1 MTSEIVATLLN
12 PQSVAIIGASSN
24 PESLG
29 GRPLGLLETIGYAGA
44 IYPVNPTRDTV
55 QGHRAYKSVVDI
67 EDTVEVALV
76 AVRAELVL
84 GVLKECVE
92 AGIGIAIV
100 LSSGFGEGVGV
111 GADLRDQLVEFL
123 ATAPIRVLGPN
134 CEGLASLPAL
144 ASLTFSPVLDSKR
157 TGTVVK
163 PGGVAV
169 VSHSGGLGFAVAQ
182 WGSAAG
188 IGFNYVVSTGN
199 ELDVDLMDVA
209 EHLVARD
216 DTTTVVLLVEGL
228 ADPARLVALH
238 RRAQDLNTGLLLAKL
253 GRTPAGARG
262 TLAHTAHDAGEVAT
276 LRDLCAVEGIPWVE
290 HERQLIDSL
299 QVIEK
304 CPPLAGRRIGILTT
318 SGGAG
323 IWLADAC
330 EEHGLDVPE
339 LSDALSAAMAT
350 HMPAYGSPLNP
361 VDLTAQFIA
370 GGAFSPAIETMLASG
385 EVDAVVLATSLAS
398 SGRLE
403 RDKPALAA
411 LSGRYPV
418 PLLVYTYTNPAPSCV
433 DILDELR
440 LPWFTSSTA
449 VADALARLV
458 TSTVGSPA

>member
-1 MTSEIVATLLN
+1 MTSDIIATLLN
-12 PQSVAIIGASSN
+12 PKSVAIIGASSN

-55 QGHRAYKSVVDI
+55 QGHRAYRSVLDLPETVD
-67 EDTVEVALV
+67 VALI
-76 AVRAELVL
+76 AVRAKLVL
-84 GVLKECVE
+84 GVLRECVE
-92 AGIGIAIV
+92 AGVGTAIV

-111 GADLRDQLVEFL
+111 GADLRDELVEFL

-134 CEGLASLPAL
+134 CEGLASIPAR
-144 ASLTFSPVLDSKR
+144 ASLTFSPVLDAKR
-157 TGTVVK
+157 TGTVVR

-182 WGSAAG
+182 WGSVAG

-199 ELDVDLMDVA
+199 ELDIDLMDVA
-209 EHLVARD
+209 EHLVERD
-216 DTTTVVLLVEGL
+216 DTTTVVMLVEGL
-228 ADPARLVALH
+228 RDTDRLVALH
-238 RRAQDLNTGLLLAKL
+238 RRARELGTGLVLAKL
-253 GRTPAGARG
+253 GRTRAGGRG
-262 TLAHTAHDAGEVAT
+262 TLAHTAHPAGDAAA
-276 LRDLCAVEGIPWVE
+276 LRELCAAEGIPWVE

-299 QVIEK
+299 QVIDK
-304 CPPLAGRRIGILTT
+304 CPPLAGRRIGIITT

-330 EEHGLDVPE
+330 EEHGLEVPE
-339 LSDALSAAMAT
+339 LSAELRAAMAA
-350 HMPAYGSPLNP
+350 HMPEYGSPFNP

-398 SGRLE
+398 AGRLE
-403 RDKPALAA
+403 RDRPALAE
-411 LSGRYPV
+411 LSGRYPA

-433 DILDELR
+433 AILDELR

-449 VADALARLV
+449 VGDALSRLV
-458 TSTVGSPA
+458 TSTAGSLA

>member
-1 MTSEIVATLLN
+1 MTSDIVATLLN
-12 PQSVAIIGASSN
+12 PQSVAIVGASSN

-29 GRPLGLLETIGYAGA
+29 GRPLGLLETIGFAGA

-55 QGHRAYKSVVDI
+55 QGHKAYKSVVDI
-67 EDTVEVALV
+67 DDTVEVALI

-209 EHLVARD
+209 EHLVERD

-228 ADPARLVALH
+228 ADPGRLVALH
-238 RRAQDLNTGLLLAKL
+238 RRARELNTGLLLAKL
-253 GRTPAGARG
+253 GRTAAGGRG
-262 TLAHTAHDAGEVAT
+262 TLAHTAHDAGDAAA
-276 LRDLCAVEGIPWVE
+276 LKDLCLVEGIPWVE

-304 CPPLAGRRIGILTT
+304 CPPLQGRRVGILTT

-330 EEHGLDVPE
+330 EEHGLEVPE
-339 LSDALSAAMAT
+339 LTPALSAAMAA
-350 HMPAYGSPLNP
+350 HMPDYGSPLNP

-403 RDKPALAA
+403 RDKPALEA

-433 DILDELR
+433 AILDELR

-458 TSTVGSPA
+458 TSTVGSLA